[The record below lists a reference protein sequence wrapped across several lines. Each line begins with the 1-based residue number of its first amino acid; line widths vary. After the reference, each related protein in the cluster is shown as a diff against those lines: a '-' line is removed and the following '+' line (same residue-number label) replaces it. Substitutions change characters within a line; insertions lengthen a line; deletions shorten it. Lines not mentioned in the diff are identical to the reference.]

1 MTIIESQV
9 TDTPIIS
16 VQADKRNKLHRHL
29 AHKVSTTCID
39 NSKKIKKHCS
49 MASTKINNSNY

>member
-49 MASTKINNSNY
+49 MASTKI